1 MHWLGFFF
9 REKTKPTRKKLIH
22 CLLPC
27 TSEKVKSL
35 YYFLCALCFGCGNF
49 LVGDQFNLMLKS
61 LRAETENGVNH
72 MTTWL
77 ITSLQKNCSTHFVL
91 SRTFKVSQGLGMEQD
106 WMKGRSFAFFVFVCV
121 HFSLLLPRTNI
132 SSLYSHVLNHFRIL
146 RHGINMRGPLN
157 RTRIKKNTRAI
168 FKCRK

>member
-1 MHWLGFFF
+1 MCCARWLKAHNKTAQTHNRNECIDSDFF

-61 LRAETENGVNH
+61 LRAERENGVNH

-77 ITSLQKNCSTHFVL
+77 ITSLQKKFSTHFVL

-106 WMKGRSFAFFVFVCV
+106 WMKGRSFAFLCLCVCTF
-121 HFSLLLPRTNI
+121 HFFHHERI
-132 SSLYSHVLNHFRIL
+132 FRVYT
-146 RHGINMRGPLN
+146 HMS
-157 RTRIKKNTRAI
+157 
-168 FKCRK
+168 